1 MAHRYVYEK
10 GPGTYLEVDKKLC
23 RASVPDN
30 YGVGSHQCVR
40 KAKVFDKEGLGWCTQ
55 HSPEKDAARKAKA
68 SAKYE
73 NWAAG
78 AARLSAM
85 KAVGQA
91 YVEAREAGKTHKTAA
106 EAAKAAY
113 TKVRDSLCLEPPAV
127 GGGAEKGPE

>member
-1 MAHRYVYEK
+1 MAHIF
-10 GPGTYLEVDKKLC
+10 TYSRSNNFERPVDKKLC

-55 HSPEKDAARKAKA
+55 HSPERDAARKAKA
-68 SAKYE
+68 NAKYE
-73 NWAAG
+73 NWAVKG
-78 AARLSAM
+78 ARLSAM

-106 EAAKAAY
+106 EAAKAAFAR
-113 TKVRDSLCLEPPAV
+113 VRDSLRLEPPA
-127 GGGAEKGPE
+127 